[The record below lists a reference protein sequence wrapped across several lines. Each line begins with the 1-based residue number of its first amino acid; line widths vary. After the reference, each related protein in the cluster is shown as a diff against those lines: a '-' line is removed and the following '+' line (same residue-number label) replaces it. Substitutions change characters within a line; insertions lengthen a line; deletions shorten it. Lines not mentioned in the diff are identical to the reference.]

1 MNIPAVPW
9 EEFMKKLPGRSVLLI
24 IILGI
29 VSLVVIY
36 FSQILEFFSVLWK
49 ILLPLVIG
57 VGLAYVMELIRFPL
71 DRLIFPQAKSGFPYK
86 IKQVL
91 LIAIILLFL
100 LAFVALLLSL
110 IIPSVTK
117 TITIFASSLPTV
129 FERLRSWIMEHRNL
143 LPSLADKI
151 DPVTE
156 FSVPELI
163 QLASGYFPNK
173 GGTLLNI
180 TGNFIS
186 ITFSTIYTVIMSTIF
201 ALYVI
206 YNKKKLKKQ
215 AVSLIRMF
223 FSSHSKPIL
232 YCLRTAN
239 DCFRSYITSQ
249 AIQAVILT
257 AMCILGMLI
266 FGFPEPVMIGIFMGA
281 TSLIPLLGSYI
292 GGAACVLIVL
302 AMNPSLALWF
312 LLFILIVQ
320 QIVGNVIY
328 PKVAGRQ
335 FGLPGLWVL
344 ASVMVG
350 GGLFGV
356 IGMIVGVPIS
366 ATMYQLL
373 KKYNASLS
381 QRSSTAPKDK
391 AEEPS
396 SMS

>member
-1 MNIPAVPW
+1 MYNGKNGH
-9 EEFMKKLPGRSVLLI
+9 EHSGRSEREFMKKLPSRY
-24 IILGI
+24 IILI
-29 VSLVVIY
+29 AVLAVASLVVIY
-36 FSQILEFFSVLWK
+36 FGQVLEFLSVLWK
-49 ILLPLVIG
+49 IVLPLVIG
-57 VGLAYVMELIRFPL
+57 VGLAYVMELIRLPL
-71 DRLIFPQAKSGFPYK
+71 DKLIFPKATSGFPNK

-91 LIAIILLFL
+91 LIAIILLFM

-117 TITIFASSLPTV
+117 TATIFANSLPTL
-129 FERLRSWIMEHRNL
+129 FERLRSWIMEHRDF

-186 ITFSTIYTVIMSTIF
+186 TTFSTIYTIIMSTIF

-206 YNKKKLKKQ
+206 YNKKKLKRQ
-215 AVSLIRMF
+215 AVSLIHMV

-239 DCFRSYITSQ
+239 NCFRSYITSQ

-257 AMCILGMLI
+257 ILCILGMLV

-302 AMNPSLALWF
+302 AMNPSLAIWF
-312 LLFILIVQ
+312 LLFILIIQ

-328 PKVAGRQ
+328 PKVAGKQ

-356 IGMIVGVPIS
+356 IGMIIGVPVA
-366 ATMYQLL
+366 ATLYQLL

-381 QRSSTAPKDK
+381 KRGSSVP
-391 AEEPS
+391 E
-396 SMS
+396 